1 MGLVEGKMAGT
12 SGREVIS
19 TRQRKLAEL
28 AQREPKLTLTTL
40 AHHIDEVWMGEAY
53 RRVRKD
59 AAAGVDGVTAA
70 QYETALEANLASL
83 LERFKS
89 GRYRAP
95 AVRRVHLAKP
105 GTSNTRP
112 IGIPT
117 LEDKVLQRAVLMVL
131 EPVYEQD
138 FLDCS
143 YGFRPGRGAHQ
154 ALDALWQGL
163 REFGGGW
170 VIDLDIED
178 FFGSVDRGHLRSFL
192 DQRVRDG
199 VIRRAIGKWLN
210 AGVMEAGEVSYPQQ
224 GTPQGGV
231 ISPTLSN
238 VYLHEVL
245 DKWFEHEVKPRLRGR
260 AFEVR
265 YADDA
270 VLAFE
275 REDDARR
282 VLAVLS
288 KRLEKYGLRLHADKT
303 RIVDFR
309 NPQRSSRGGSQRE
322 RSFAM
327 LGFTHYW
334 GRSRKG
340 RWVVK
345 RKTAK
350 DRFRRA
356 LRGMERWCRRNRHKS
371 LPEQHAALSRKLR
384 GHDAYY
390 GITGNAQAL
399 TRLRFALA
407 RQTTGRPRVRAPSGL
422 LHDARE
428 RPTHLRAAA
437 SARPVQLAVPDRR
450 QASIAYLDL
459 DLRRAAGTIEGP
471 ADDVVIHIY
480 GRITI
485 QRR

>member
-1 MGLVEGKMAGT
+1 MTGT
-12 SGREVIS
+12 LGREVIS
-19 TRQRKLAEL
+19 TRQRKIAEL
-28 AQREPKLTLTTL
+28 ARREPKLTLTTL
-40 AHHIDEVWMGEAY
+40 AHHLDEGWMREAY

-70 QYETALEANLASL
+70 QYEADWEANLSGL
-83 LERFKS
+83 LEGLKS

-95 AVRRVHLAKP
+95 ALRRVHLAKP
-105 GTSNTRP
+105 GTSKTRP

-117 LEDKVLQRAVLMVL
+117 LEDKVLQRAVLMAL

-138 FLDCS
+138 FAECS
-143 YGFRPGRGAHQ
+143 YGFRPGRGAHR
-154 ALDALWQGL
+154 ALDALWRGL
-163 REFGGGW
+163 REFEGGW

-178 FFGSVDRGHLRSFL
+178 FFGSVDWGHLRRFL

-210 AGVMEAGEVSYPQQ
+210 AGVMEAGEVRHPQR

-231 ISPTLSN
+231 ISPLLSN

-245 DKWFEHEVKPRLRGR
+245 DEWFEHEVRPRLRGR

-270 VLAFE
+270 VLVFE

-282 VLAVLS
+282 VLEVLA
-288 KRLEKYGLRLHADKT
+288 KRLAKYGLRLHPDKT
-303 RIVDFR
+303 RLVDFR
-309 NPQRSSRGGSQRE
+309 SPSQAQRGGSPRG

-327 LGFTHYW
+327 LGFTHFW

-350 DRFRRA
+350 ERFSRA
-356 LRGMERWCRRNRHKS
+356 LKAIDQWCRAHRH
-371 LPEQHAALSRKLR
+371 ERVAQQCAALSRKVR
-384 GHDAYY
+384 GHYAYY
-390 GITGNAQAL
+390 GITGN
-399 TRLRFALA
+399 
-407 RQTTGRPRVRAPSGL
+407 VRALQRFLYETERRWRKWLNRRSWR
-422 LHDARE
+422 ARMTWE
-428 RPTHLRAAA
+428 RFDRMRKTYPLPP
-437 SARPVQLAVPDRR
+437 AR
-450 QASIAYLDL
+450 
-459 DLRRAAGTIEGP
+459 
-471 ADDVVIHIY
+471 VVHSVY
-480 GRITI
+480 R
-485 QRR
+485 

>member
-1 MGLVEGKMAGT
+1 MTGT
-12 SGREVIS
+12 LGREVIS
-19 TRQRKLAEL
+19 TRQRKIAEL
-28 AQREPKLTLTTL
+28 ARREPKLTLTTL
-40 AHHIDEVWMGEAY
+40 AHHIDEVWMREAW
-53 RRVRKD
+53 RRTRKD

-70 QYETALEANLASL
+70 QYETNLEANLSGL

-95 AVRRVHLAKP
+95 AVRRVHLEKP
-105 GTSNTRP
+105 GTSKTRP

-117 LEDKVLQRAVLMVL
+117 LEDKILQRAVLMVV

-154 ALDALWQGL
+154 ALDALWHGL
-163 REFGGGW
+163 MELGGGW

-178 FFGSVDRGHLRSFL
+178 FFGSVDWGHLRSFL
-192 DQRVRDG
+192 DLRVRDG

-210 AGVMEAGEVSYPQQ
+210 AGVMEAGELSYPQR

-231 ISPTLSN
+231 VSPALSN

-245 DKWFEHEVKPRLRGR
+245 DVWFEHEVKPRLWGR

-270 VLAFE
+270 VLVFE
-275 REDDARR
+275 HEDDAQR
-282 VLAVLS
+282 VLGVLA
-288 KRLEKYGLRLHADKT
+288 KRLGKYGLRLHPEKT
-303 RIVDFR
+303 RMVEFR
-309 NPQRSSRGGSQRE
+309 RPSTSKRGGSQAE

-350 DRFRRA
+350 DRFSRA
-356 LRGMERWCRRNRHKS
+356 LRGIGQWCRKHRHWKVRD
-371 LPEQHAALSRKLR
+371 QHAVLSRKLR
-384 GHDAYY
+384 GHYAYY
-390 GITGNAQAL
+390 GVTGNAPAL
-399 TRLRFALA
+399 RRFRTEAGRRWCKWLGRRSWSGRMTWGRFTRLLKTYPLPPA
-407 RQTTGRPRVRAPSGL
+407 R
-422 LHDARE
+422 
-428 RPTHLRAAA
+428 
-437 SARPVQLAVPDRR
+437 
-450 QASIAYLDL
+450 
-459 DLRRAAGTIEGP
+459 
-471 ADDVVIHIY
+471 VVHSVY
-480 GRITI
+480 R
-485 QRR
+485 

>member
-1 MGLVEGKMAGT
+1 MGLAGGKMTGT
-12 SGREVIS
+12 LGREVIS
-19 TRQRKLAEL
+19 TRQRKIAEL

-40 AHHIDEVWMGEAY
+40 AHHIDEVWMREAY
-53 RRVRKD
+53 RRTRKD

-70 QYETALEANLASL
+70 QYEADLEANLSSL

-95 AVRRVHLAKP
+95 AVRRVHLEKP
-105 GTSNTRP
+105 GTGKTRP

-117 LEDKVLQRAVLMVL
+117 LEDKILQRAVLMVL

-154 ALDALWQGL
+154 AIDALWKGL
-163 REFGGGW
+163 MNLGGGW

-178 FFGSVDRGHLRSFL
+178 FFGSVDWGHLRSFL
-192 DQRVRDG
+192 DRRVRDG

-210 AGVMEAGEVSYPQQ
+210 AGVMEAGELSYPER

-231 ISPTLSN
+231 VSPTLSN

-245 DKWFEHEVKPRLRGR
+245 DLWFEHEVKPRLRGR

-270 VLAFE
+270 VLVFE

-282 VLAVLS
+282 VLAVLA
-288 KRLEKYGLRLHADKT
+288 KRLEKYGLRLHPDKT
-303 RIVDFR
+303 RMVDFR
-309 NPQRSSRGGSQRE
+309 SPWKSPRSGSQRE
-322 RSFAM
+322 RSFVM

-334 GRSRKG
+334 GRTRKG
-340 RWVVK
+340 GWAVK
-345 RKTAK
+345 RKTHK
-350 DRFRRA
+350 DRLCRA
-356 LRGMERWCRRNRHKS
+356 LKGIGQWCRRNRHRS

-384 GHDAYY
+384 GHYAYY
-390 GITGNAQAL
+390 GITGNSAAL
-399 TRLRFALA
+399 SRFQSQVARRWRKWLGRRSGSGRMPWARFVRLLRTYPLPPA
-407 RQTTGRPRVRAPSGL
+407 RIV
-422 LHDARE
+422 H
-428 RPTHLRAAA
+428 H
-437 SARPVQLAVPDRR
+437 V
-450 QASIAYLDL
+450 
-459 DLRRAAGTIEGP
+459 
-471 ADDVVIHIY
+471 
-480 GRITI
+480 
-485 QRR
+485 